1 MVYHT
6 NNKLSDIVI
15 DSEDIGN
22 AISDLDLNEAHEHDM
37 TSIHKLKMCGDSI
50 HKPLEYTSWASLS
63 DEPFSIRME
72 KGQCS
77 ANSQKRWLTNLEKS

>member
-6 NNKLSDIVI
+6 NYKLSDIVI

-50 HKPLEYTSWASLS
+50 HKPLEYTS
-63 DEPFSIRME
+63 
-72 KGQCS
+72 
-77 ANSQKRWLTNLEKS
+77 

>member
-22 AISDLDLNEAHEHDM
+22 AISDLDLNEVHEHDM

-50 HKPLEYTSWASLS
+50 HKPLEYTS
-63 DEPFSIRME
+63 
-72 KGQCS
+72 
-77 ANSQKRWLTNLEKS
+77 